1 MEMEIDIDI
10 DMDKDRQQ
18 ARVIESKRPAAND
31 RTAGEALAWVKH
43 KIVTG
48 CLGTLEPIEP

>member
-43 KIVTG
+43 R
-48 CLGTLEPIEP
+48 